1 MIGAFG
7 LAFAFGGVLVGASA
21 VMGGHDGDH
30 DGDHDGP
37 DHDAGDHDAGDPGG
51 VHELKPYDPGA
62 SVLATVLGPL
72 SSLRFWSFGSAAFG
86 ATGVLASVAGFS
98 ELAATGLAAPT
109 GLGIGWGAAWLFQ
122 QVRKD
127 KVSGPVTLD
136 RFVGAEAGVT
146 LPVRPGGV
154 GRVRVHS
161 ASGVEDL
168 PARTGDAR
176 ALDVG
181 ERVLIS
187 AVNDGIADV
196 TALLA
201 HPKA

>member
-1 MIGAFG
+1 MIGVFG

-21 VMGGHDGDH
+21 VMGGHDADH
-30 DGDHDGP
+30 DGDHD
-37 DHDAGDHDAGDPGG
+37 AGEADGESAHALEA
-51 VHELKPYDPGA
+51 HEGHDPGA
-62 SVLATVLGPL
+62 SALATVVGPL
-72 SSLRFWSFGSAAFG
+72 ASLRFWSFGSAAFG

-122 QVRKD
+122 QIRKD

-136 RFVGAEAGVT
+136 RFVGSEAEVA

-154 GRVRVHS
+154 GRVRVRS

-168 PARTGDAR
+168 PARTGDGR
-176 ALDVG
+176 ELGVG

-187 AVNDGIADV
+187 AVNNGTADV
-196 TALLA
+196 TRLLA
-201 HPKA
+201 QPKT